1 MRDHKQAIKD
11 IYKIAG
17 ILESLSLMEGS
28 TITAGIAADL
38 ADAVDKLEIIGAEL
52 TNERYEIKLD
62 YHLPGR
68 MVDLIGNENGRIN
81 RCDERPMKKVVKVHE
96 GTEEPGPEPPTADQ

>member
-38 ADAVDKLEIIGAEL
+38 ADAVDKLELIGAEL
-52 TNERYEIKLD
+52 ANEGHEIKLD
-62 YHLPGR
+62 YHPPGR
-68 MVDLIGNENGRIN
+68 MVDFIGNESERIN
-81 RCDERPMKKVVKVHE
+81 RCNERPMKKVVTVYE
-96 GTEEPGPEPPTADQ
+96 GTENPGPDSQAPDQ